1 MQQLTQKLSNGEM
14 TVQEMPAPVLGKGM
28 VLVKNHYSLI
38 SAGTEGSTASTARKS
53 LLGKA
58 KERPQQ
64 VKQVLEVLAQQGP
77 VQTYRAVT
85 KKLEAYSP
93 LGYSSAGEVMAVGE
107 GVSQFTAGDLVA
119 CAGVNFAN
127 HAEIIA
133 VPVNLCV
140 KLSDNADLKAASY
153 NTLGAI
159 ALQSIRQADLRL
171 GETCAVIGLG
181 LLGQLTGLMLKASG
195 VNVIGI
201 DVSEPPVILA
211 QQHFAGLALIRNTP
225 GIENQIAEYTNGLG
239 ADAVIIAA
247 ATTST
252 DPINFAGA
260 IARKKGKVVILGAVP
275 TGFERDPHW
284 YKKELELKMSCSYG
298 PGRYDLNYE
307 EKGIDYP
314 AAYVRWTE
322 KRNMEAFQQLLA
334 GGTMDI
340 SYLTTHEFSL
350 EDASKAYDMIV
361 KKSEPYLGIILK
373 YNTEKPVQL
382 QNKVKTGESK
392 PVSKINIG
400 FIGAGSYA
408 QGNLLPNIPKKNSDI
423 VCKGVLTNNGTT
435 SKRVAER
442 FGFEFCTSNEKDI
455 LQNPDINT
463 LFIATRHDSHAQ
475 YILKGLQ
482 AGKHIFVEK
491 PLCLTPAE
499 LDRIIEAMSLR
510 EDAPRNEGAST
521 KQPVENHS
529 NTPNKE
535 LTDSDEQVATSL
547 PADAPRNDGPKSVIM
562 VGFNRRFSS
571 LSTSLKKQ
579 MGSGPMSMIYRVN
592 AGHIPGDTWIQD
604 MEIGGGRII
613 GEACH
618 FIDYLTWLNGSLP
631 VSVYATALP
640 DAGGHNDTV
649 NINITFANGSTGVVA
664 YYANGPKSMPKE
676 YIEVFHNGSSGVINN
691 FKELRLF
698 GKTKQKKKLLNLDKG
713 QKQMVEQFLQSL
725 LTGKPLIP
733 FEEIVAVTKATFAVL
748 ESIKTGQIVR
758 IEN

>member
-14 TVQEMPAPVLGKGM
+14 TIQEMPTPILGNGM

-38 SAGTEGSTASTARKS
+38 SAGTEGSTVNAARKS

-77 VQTYRAVT
+77 VQTYRAVS

-93 LGYSSAGEVMAVGE
+93 LGYSSAGKVIGVGE
-107 GVSQFTAGDLVA
+107 GVTQFTTGDFVA
-119 CAGVNFAN
+119 CAGVGFAN

-140 KLSDNADLKAASY
+140 KLPKNTDLKSAAY

-171 GETCAVIGLG
+171 GETCAVVGLG

-201 DVSEPPVILA
+201 DVSEPPVKLA
-211 QQHFAGLALIRNTP
+211 QQHFAGLALTRNTP
-225 GIENQIAEYTNGLG
+225 GIENQILEYTNGLG
-239 ADAVIIAA
+239 VDAVIIAA

-260 IARKKGKVVILGAVP
+260 IARKKGKVIILGAVP

-298 PGRYDLNYE
+298 PGRYDFNYE

-350 EDASKAYDMIV
+350 EDAPKAYDIIV
-361 KKSEPYLGIILK
+361 NKSEPYLGILIK
-373 YNTEKPVQL
+373 YNTKKPVQL
-382 QNKVKTGESK
+382 QNKVKTGEAK

-408 QGNLLPNIPKKNSDI
+408 QGNLLPNIPRNNEI

-442 FGFEFCTSNEKDI
+442 FGFEFCTSSENDI
-455 LQNPDINT
+455 LDSQEINT
-463 LFIATRHDSHAQ
+463 LFIATRHDSHAE
-475 YILKGLQ
+475 YVLKGLDSN
-482 AGKHIFVEK
+482 KHIFVEK
-491 PLCLTPAE
+491 PLCLTLSDLE
-499 LDRIIEAMSLR
+499 KI
-510 EDAPRNEGAST
+510 RNKKFGI
-521 KQPVENHS
+521 S
-529 NTPNKE
+529 NN
-535 LTDSDEQVATSL
+535 LQ
-547 PADAPRNDGPKSVIM
+547 IM
-562 VGFNRRFSS
+562 VGFNRRFSA
-571 LSTSLKKQ
+571 LSTILKENI
-579 MGSGPMSMIYRVN
+579 GNGPMSMIYRVN
-592 AGHIPGDTWIQD
+592 AGHIAGDTWIQD

-640 DAGGHNDTV
+640 DAGGFNDTV
-649 NINITFANGSTGVVA
+649 NINITFGNGSTGVVA

-691 FKELRLF
+691 FKELRMF

-713 QKQMVEQFLQSL
+713 QKIMVELFLKSIL
-725 LTGKPLIP
+725 NGEPLIP
-733 FEEIVAVTKATFAVL
+733 FEEIYSVNKATFAVL
-748 ESIKTGQIVR
+748 ESIKTGNVVKID
-758 IEN
+758 

>member
-14 TVQEMPAPVLGKGM
+14 TVQEMPTPVLGKGM

-53 LLGKA
+53 LIGKA

-77 VQTYRAVT
+77 VQTYRAVN

-93 LGYSSAGEVMAVGE
+93 LGYSSAGEVIAVGE
-107 GVSQFTAGDLVA
+107 GVTQYTTGDLVA
-119 CAGVNFAN
+119 CAGVGFAN

-140 KLSDNADLKAASY
+140 KLLENSDLKSAAY

-159 ALQSIRQADLRL
+159 ALQSIRQADMRL

-201 DVSEPPVILA
+201 DVNEPPVKLA
-211 QQHFAGLALIRNTP
+211 QQHFASLAITRNTP
-225 GIENQIAEYTNGLG
+225 GIENQVAEYTNGLG

-247 ATTST
+247 ATNST

-260 IARKKGKVVILGAVP
+260 IVRKKGKVVLLGAVP
-275 TGFERDPHW
+275 SGFDREPHW
-284 YKKELELKMSCSYG
+284 YKKELELRMSCSYG

-334 GGTMDI
+334 SGI
-340 SYLTTHEFSL
+340 ININYLSTHEFSL
-350 EDASKAYDMIV
+350 EDAPKAYDIIV
-361 KKSEPYLGIILK
+361 NKSEPYLGILIK
-373 YNTEKPVQL
+373 YNTKKPVQL
-382 QNKVKTGESK
+382 QNKVKTGEAK

-408 QGNLLPNIPKKNSDI
+408 QGNLLPNIPRNNEI

-442 FGFEFCTSNEKDI
+442 FGFEFCTSSENDI
-455 LQNPDINT
+455 LDSQEINT
-463 LFIATRHDSHAQ
+463 LFIATRHDSHAE
-475 YILKGLQ
+475 YVLKGLDSN
-482 AGKHIFVEK
+482 KHIFVEK
-491 PLCLTPAE
+491 PLCLTLSDLE
-499 LDRIIEAMSLR
+499 KI
-510 EDAPRNEGAST
+510 RNKKFGI
-521 KQPVENHS
+521 S
-529 NTPNKE
+529 NN
-535 LTDSDEQVATSL
+535 LQ
-547 PADAPRNDGPKSVIM
+547 IM
-562 VGFNRRFSS
+562 VGFNRRFSA
-571 LSTSLKKQ
+571 LSTILKENI
-579 MGSGPMSMIYRVN
+579 GNGPMSMIYRVN
-592 AGHIPGDTWIQD
+592 AGHIAGDTWIQD

-640 DAGGHNDTV
+640 DAGGFNDTV
-649 NINITFANGSTGVVA
+649 NINITFGNGSTGVVA

-691 FKELRLF
+691 FKELRMF

-713 QKQMVEQFLQSL
+713 QKIMVELFLKSIL
-725 LTGKPLIP
+725 NGETLIP
-733 FEEIVAVTKATFAVL
+733 FEEIYTVNKATFAVL
-748 ESIKTGQIVR
+748 ESIKTGQVVKID
-758 IEN
+758 